1 MESLGI
7 LLLIIIFTFSVGR
20 VVLGLTI
27 STAANNKNCIRIVP
41 TKQTQKHLFLS
52 GVSWIHAAL
61 AMNHSEKDKIV
72 ITPQN
77 IYIPIII
84 FKLKN
89 ICIVNACQATDID
102 KLIGHINIKIF
113 TLPGQ
118 TKKVWAF
125 K

>member
-20 VVLGLTI
+20 VVLGLTV

-41 TKQTQKHLFLS
+41 TEQTQKHLFLS
-52 GVSWIHAAL
+52 GVFLIL

-77 IYIPIII
+77 ICIPIII

-113 TLPGQ
+113 TLSGQ
-118 TKKVWAF
+118 TKKV
-125 K
+125 